1 MKQLSRSH
9 SETANFDPV
18 RAHVQAR
25 KGTDH
30 IRWFVAAREIDGDIS
45 YRVEHL
51 DFRSYQQGRKQLDRF
66 SEDVQRYRTVNGR
79 SLGVYFRAGCANA
92 TGKGERGGS
101 PVNAQMHG
109 CMRAM
114 TTKPTNEHR
123 TSRSCLCCRKI
134 EVEADLRTKSG
145 CMRFTNLGCAAL
157 HRNIDRDLDVETKN
171 IVRAGR
177 AEQRNEEGHWA
188 CNTRRDTR
196 NESSGISSTIMH

>member
-1 MKQLSRSH
+1 
-9 SETANFDPV
+9 V
-18 RAHVQAR
+18 RAR
-25 KGTDH
+25 KGTGH
-30 IRWFVAAREIDGDIS
+30 IRWFVAARETDGDIS
-45 YRVEHL
+45 YRVGHL

-66 SEDVQRYRTVNGR
+66 SEGVKKYHTVNGR
-79 SLGVYFRAGCANA
+79 NPGVYFRAGCANA

-114 TTKPTNEHR
+114 TTKSTNEHR
-123 TSRSCLCCRKI
+123 TSRSCPCCRKV
-134 EVEADLRTKSG
+134 EVEALLRTKSR
-145 CMRFTNLGCAAL
+145 CMRCTNLGCAAL

-171 IVRAGR
+171 IVRAGK
-177 AEQRNEEGHWA
+177 AERRNEEGHWA